1 MSIFEGVMLICF
13 GASWPISILKS
24 IRVKDVTGKSPLFL
38 VIVALGYVSGIIH
51 KVLYS
56 LDWIII
62 LYIINLIMILTDL
75 ALYIHY
81 SRKNR
86 TQPAC

>member
-24 IRVKDVTGKSPLFL
+24 VRVKEVTGKSPLFL
-38 VIVALGYVSGIIH
+38 VIVAVGYVSGIVH
-51 KVLYS
+51 KILFS

-75 ALYIHY
+75 ALYVHY
-81 SRKNR
+81 SRNNR
-86 TQPAC
+86 EQPAC

>member
-24 IRVKDVTGKSPLFL
+24 IRVKEVTGKSPLFL
-38 VIVALGYVSGIIH
+38 VIVAIGYVSGIVH
-51 KVLYS
+51 KVLFS
-56 LDWIII
+56 RDWIII

-86 TQPAC
+86 EQPAC

>member
-38 VIVALGYVSGIIH
+38 VIVAVGYVSGIVH

-62 LYIINLIMILTDL
+62 LYIVNLIMILTDL
-75 ALYIHY
+75 TLYIHY

-86 TQPAC
+86 IQPVC